1 MGRRVVRVD
10 DEIPM
15 DRLLVVATSVDRGDI
30 SHAPGTHYVD
40 GRELSELPFCE
51 LLTTVTDDL
60 TPYLA
65 NEGTGLYVVCQRVI
79 KAGTANVYALFPLVR
94 RADKTHA
101 ECDAHWRDTH
111 AALALAHHRAMTH
124 YVQLSVLATL
134 QGSPYDGFALCGFQ
148 SIDDLN
154 QRFYTTPASRQVIT
168 EDVSKFA
175 DLERSPRRLIAKPHV
190 IVG

>member
-1 MGRRVVRVD
+1 MGRRVVSVD

-134 QGSPYDGFALCGFQ
+134 QGLPYDSLRWQVSSRSMTSSNGFTHAHQVARSSPRTFQ
-148 SIDDLN
+148 S
-154 QRFYTTPASRQVIT
+154 SRTWNVH
-168 EDVSKFA
+168 A
-175 DLERSPRRLIAKPHV
+175 
-190 IVG
+190 